1 MAPTTPI
8 DAKTATRELKAARK
22 EADKA
27 SREHVKALGQRA
39 KVIKRARKSG
49 LTTGEIAAVLGVSR
63 TTVDR
68 ALAA

>member
-8 DAKTATRELKAARK
+8 DAKTATRELKAARR

-27 SREHVKALGQRA
+27 SREHVKAISQRA